1 MLLDNIFIILIRKI
15 LFGILVGSG
24 FFGIVLF
31 GKAIV
36 ERSILMKFFN
46 IDTYYWTS
54 VAISIFLGV
63 LAMIIL

>member
-31 GKAIV
+31 GKTIV

>member
-31 GKAIV
+31 GKTIV
-36 ERSILMKFFN
+36 ERSILMKSFN
-46 IDTYYWTS
+46 VDTYYWTS
-54 VAISIFLGV
+54 VIISIFLGI
-63 LAMIIL
+63 LAMITL

>member
-31 GKAIV
+31 GKAMV

-46 IDTYYWTS
+46 VDTYYWTS